1 VPTRNRRCSPCPG
14 GTRDPIEAPGDPS
27 LTEVVW
33 QAVSPLLKT
42 LAAFEAVQRYLHP
55 GSISKLVEL
64 VSPLRPELQAGR
76 QALESADWPVELAF
90 VRDGLAAAC
99 RYAGEALDGFLDA
112 SREPTSV
119 VPFYQAV
126 RHSTRALEA
135 VYPLFPVLRPVNSFF
150 LEEPL
155 RASQVILNRLIGAS
169 GHEVGVI
176 ASASDRKQRGGY
188 SLYVPEYY
196 DGSETWPVVVALHGG
211 HGHGAEFLWSWVRE
225 ARSRGFLLLAPT
237 SRGTTWSLMGEDVDG
252 DPVRSAVERTRRAYN
267 VDPNR
272 ILLTG
277 ISDGGTYAFRC
288 GLREKTP
295 FTHLAPI
302 SCVLNPLIL
311 EDGEMSQAAGK
322 RIYLVHGAL
331 DWMFPVDLAR
341 MARYELSAA
350 GAELTYR
357 EIPDLSHTYP
367 RDENARI
374 LDWFGAP
381 LPGT

>member
-1 VPTRNRRCSPCPG
+1 
-14 GTRDPIEAPGDPS
+14 
-27 LTEVVW
+27 
-33 QAVSPLLKT
+33 
-42 LAAFEAVQRYLHP
+42 
-55 GSISKLVEL
+55 
-64 VSPLRPELQAGR
+64 
-76 QALESADWPVELAF
+76 
-90 VRDGLAAAC
+90 
-99 RYAGEALDGFLDA
+99 LDGFLDA
-112 SREPTSV
+112 SREPTPV
-119 VPFYQAV
+119 IPFYQAV

-155 RASQVILNRLIGAS
+155 RASEVTLNRPIGAS
-169 GHEVGVI
+169 GHEVGVL

-188 SLYVPEYY
+188 LLYVPEYY
-196 DGSETWPVVVALHGG
+196 DGLEPWPLVVALHGG

-252 DPVRSAVERTRRAYN
+252 EPVRSAVEKTRRSYN

-302 SCVLNPLIL
+302 SCVLSPLIL
-311 EDGEMSQAAGK
+311 EDGDMSQAAGK
-322 RIYLVHGAL
+322 RIYLVHGTL

-341 MARYELSAA
+341 VARYQLSAA